1 MAEAWGS
8 GTRPM
13 RAPSSCATARRTRTD
28 GSAGSSRRTRGWASC
43 DTRTP
48 DTRKRSASRKT
59 TTSECRPSSER
70 MTERSHPA
78 VTVDGLVL
86 VDGKLVAIR
95 RRNDPFRGM
104 PALPSGFVELGGTTV
119 EAVVREVREE
129 TGLET
134 RVKRLVGVF
143 SDPNRDPRGHVISIV
158 YELEATGGRL
168 KAGSDAAAIER
179 VNLSAVPV
187 MAFDHNEIVRV
198 WRGL

>member
-1 MAEAWGS
+1 MQ
-8 GTRPM
+8 
-13 RAPSSCATARRTRTD
+13 APSSCAMARRMQTD
-28 GSAGSSRRTRGWASC
+28 GSAGSSRRTRGWVSC

-95 RRNDPFRGM
+95 RGNDPFRGM
-104 PALPSGFVELGGTTV
+104 HALPGGFVELGDTTV

-129 TGLET
+129 AGLEA
-134 RVKRLVGVF
+134 RVLRFISVV
-143 SDPNRDPRGHVISIV
+143 SDSH
-158 YELEATGGRL
+158 
-168 KAGSDAAAIER
+168 
-179 VNLSAVPV
+179 
-187 MAFDHNEIVRV
+187 
-198 WRGL
+198 

>member
-59 TTSECRPSSER
+59 TTSECRLSSER

-86 VDGKLVAIR
+86 VDGRLVAIR
-95 RRNDPFRGM
+95 RGNEPFRGM
-104 PALPSGFVELGGTTV
+104 PALPGGFVELGETTL
-119 EAVVREVREE
+119 EAVGREVREE

-134 RVKRLVGVF
+134 KVLRLVGVC
-143 SDPNRDPRGHVISIV
+143 SDPRRDPRGHPAPIA
-158 YELEATGGRL
+158 YALEPIGGRP
-168 KAGSDAAAIER
+168 KAGSDAAAIVL
-179 VNLSAVPV
+179 VN
-187 MAFDHNEIVRV
+187 
-198 WRGL
+198 